1 MARGTSL
8 AHERRGC
15 ASSHLCGIKA
25 YFALQCVGILSS
37 SQYSLSLEHKHDI
50 AMASNSVAMKVDEQL
65 RDALESIQQIIANK
79 GEKQRLLDA
88 FVGTATQKRDS
99 KERKDVLAE
108 FDNQIR
114 ASGALIDVLEKVLL
128 GLESNKENAAE
139 ITEMIMQQKARV
151 EFLLI
156 QESSHRCAITE
167 KREVYDTTATYTL
180 KGLIAN
186 ASTNNTKK
194 TARKNYN
201 TAVAKD
207 SSEVMDT
214 LLKAADVDSDL
225 GYAIKQSLSGMKAIL
240 EKRRAHL
247 CDRHSNAKKARDAK
261 KFWRGGLT
269 KKQMME
275 NVRENLEGTDLMMEG
290 CILQS
295 KNVTL
300 TRSKG
305 EWVYN
310 EL

>member
-114 ASGALIDVLEKVLL
+114 ASGALIDVLE
-128 GLESNKENAAE
+128 
-139 ITEMIMQQKARV
+139 
-151 EFLLI
+151 
-156 QESSHRCAITE
+156 
-167 KREVYDTTATYTL
+167 
-180 KGLIAN
+180 
-186 ASTNNTKK
+186 
-194 TARKNYN
+194 
-201 TAVAKD
+201 
-207 SSEVMDT
+207 
-214 LLKAADVDSDL
+214 
-225 GYAIKQSLSGMKAIL
+225 
-240 EKRRAHL
+240 
-247 CDRHSNAKKARDAK
+247 
-261 KFWRGGLT
+261 
-269 KKQMME
+269 
-275 NVRENLEGTDLMMEG
+275 
-290 CILQS
+290 
-295 KNVTL
+295 
-300 TRSKG
+300 
-305 EWVYN
+305 
-310 EL
+310 